1 MNDYRKIRRPGTT
14 VTLNQIDYQIE
25 DVLKITEQLFIYLAS
40 NANHSFILKEYYPLS
55 SKFALE
61 RTNGAIISS
70 DPVAFDDAKQ
80 KYLKYVSDIYETIL
94 PLDISSWIVTYRAP
108 EIFDSQTYNT
118 IYIIENY
125 DNALSYAQTAETD
138 ILELI
143 ENLLS
148 LVRLT
153 SAIHDRGY
161 LIFNLEPRN
170 IIIRKYRNHAYLSLL
185 DYDCLSKDYHYD
197 ISQLNDKYLSLE
209 VLNNLVG
216 DFSETIDNFA
226 IGTILAERLK
236 GLSQTNF
243 HWRLKDLLQ
252 EIIDHTVA
260 PSNRRFSDEKL
271 LVGLLKCLDFA
282 KIKHTLIPMNL
293 TSPNYLGLQ
302 SQIEAIELALI
313 NNKYALIS
321 GKDGIGKRSLAY
333 QYAYAHRNDFVNI
346 QIVDYELS
354 WPKTLRH
361 LRFANPK
368 SAQAPIDELML
379 DLTLQFD
386 QTLLI
391 INNYPGFK
399 EDPWLE
405 CLLKHNLKIILTTST
420 NSENAIKPKSLTL
433 EQAKALFIANYGKPI
448 SENEMKDLHFILKQV
463 DFCPDLIKL
472 IAKTLKYHHQ
482 TIMHGPNISYYASEL
497 LKYGGNGN
505 HVLVNGAIIF
515 KLKRF
520 NPKVYQLIKLL
531 YFFNEIALTSTQL
544 KELGFKEQLLITLV
558 YENILII
565 HNDFITLNRVIFTYL
580 KDLERKQRLTFN
592 PDLYYSLNTL
602 NDPDISLAVLTKID
616 EDTNIFKKFY
626 HEDLFK
632 RGDIALVKRFLNIHH
647 NDVAETIYQKRL
659 MNQKILVNFLNQ
671 NANQYQSIF
680 KMRSEIELKQLK
692 NKYELALNSHKYEQ
706 AIDVLLALNYEF
718 IFKFYNDEMLAKNLY
733 AIANVYFDLAEY
745 QIALRYLNLAIKLIE
760 HNPNIKVDFNY
771 RALAQ
776 ALTDKLL

>member
-14 VTLNQIDYQIE
+14 VTLNQNDYQIE
-25 DVLKITEQLFIYLAS
+25 DVLKITEQLFIYLATS
-40 NANHSFILKEYYPLS
+40 GNHSFILKEYYPLS
-55 SKFALE
+55 SEFALE
-61 RTNGAIISS
+61 RANGSIISS
-70 DPVAFDDAKQ
+70 DPNAFSSAKQ
-80 KYLKYVSDIYETIL
+80 EYLKYVSDIYETIL
-94 PLDISSWIVTYRAP
+94 PLDISSWIVTYQSP
-108 EIFDSQTYNT
+108 QIFDSQIYNT
-118 IYIIENY
+118 IYIVENY
-125 DNALSYAQTAETD
+125 DHAFSYAQTSETN

-143 ENLLS
+143 ENILS

-170 IIIRKYRNHAYLSLL
+170 IVIRKYRNHAYLSLL

-197 ISQLNDKYLSLE
+197 IGQLNDKYLALE
-209 VLNNLVG
+209 VLNNLSG
-216 DFSETIDNFA
+216 DFSETVDNFA
-226 IGTILAERLK
+226 IGTILSERLK

-282 KIKHTLIPMNL
+282 KIKHTLISMNL

-302 SQIEAIELALI
+302 SQIEAIEHALI
-313 NNKYALIS
+313 NDRYAIIS
-321 GKDGIGKRSLAY
+321 GQNGIGKRSLAY

-354 WPKTLRH
+354 WSKTLRH

-368 SAQAPIDELML
+368 SIQAPIDELLL
-379 DLTLQFD
+379 DLTLEFD

-391 INNYPGFK
+391 VNNYPVFK

-420 NSENAIKPKSLTL
+420 DLDNAIKPKPLTL
-433 EQAKALFIANYGKPI
+433 EQAKALFKVNYGKPI
-448 SENEMKDLHFILKQV
+448 NESETKDLDFILKQT
-463 DFCPDLIKL
+463 DFCPDVIKL
-472 IAKTLKYHHQ
+472 IAKTLRYRHQ
-482 TIMHGPNISYYASEL
+482 SIMHGSNISYYANEL
-497 LKYGGNGN
+497 LKYSTEDN
-505 HVLVNGAIIF
+505 HVLVNGSIIF

-531 YFFNEIALTSTQL
+531 YFFNDIALTSEQL

-558 YENILII
+558 YENILIV
-565 HNDFITLNRVIFTYL
+565 HNNLLTLNRVIFTYL
-580 KDLERKQRLTFN
+580 HDLERKQRLTFN

-602 NDPDISLAVLTKID
+602 NDPDISLAVLAKID
-616 EDTNIFKKFY
+616 EDTNIYKKFY

-632 RGDIALVKRFLNIHH
+632 RCDIALVESFLNAHQ
-647 NDVAETIYQKRL
+647 NAEVEKIYLERL
-659 MNQKILVNFLNQ
+659 ANQKALVEFLNQ
-671 NANQYQSIF
+671 NANQYQAIF
-680 KMRSEIELKQLK
+680 KMRSQLELKQLQ
-692 NKYELALNSHKYEQ
+692 NEYELALNHHNYEL
-706 AIDVLLALNYEF
+706 AIDILLALNYEF
-718 IFKFYNDEMLAKNLY
+718 IFKFYDDELLVKNLY
-733 AIANVYFDLAEY
+733 TIANVYFDLAEY

-760 HNPNIKVDFNY
+760 NNPTIKVDFNY